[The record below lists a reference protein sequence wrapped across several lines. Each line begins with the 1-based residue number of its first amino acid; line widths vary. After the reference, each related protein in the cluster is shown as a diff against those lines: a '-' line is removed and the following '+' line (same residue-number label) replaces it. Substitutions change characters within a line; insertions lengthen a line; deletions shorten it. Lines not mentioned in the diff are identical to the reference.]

1 MGTVA
6 DSKNLNLLAVE
17 DDLEDEQLLCE
28 ALIEIE
34 ENRQW
39 CNWRGASIVQV
50 DQLSDALD
58 CLRRQPFD
66 VVLLN
71 LSLPDSPVLLDTFL
85 EAHAMAQ
92 GAPIIVL
99 ADEEDE
105 NLANR
110 LIRSGADD
118 VLLKSELECSL
129 LARSIRYAVERQ
141 RRSLE
146 DQVPGP
152 DVTGVL
158 SKLGLAFVAPH
169 VLRLAV
175 SSHIDTHLAILEI
188 AGLPAATSEQRE
200 ARELFLMRAADV
212 LQDTF
217 PAPVL
222 IGRAGKCRFALILA
236 GPSYGAAEVL
246 VARAAQEIEEILQR
260 LVAATVNFSV
270 NKIVDVEGLEVL
282 LNDSKREAEP
292 LWCAKPVM
300 LAD

>member
-1 MGTVA
+1 VA
-6 DSKNLNLLAVE
+6 DTKNLNLLVVE

-39 CNWRGASIVQV
+39 CNWCGASIVQV
-50 DQLSDALD
+50 DQLADALD
-58 CLRRQPFD
+58 CLHQQKFD
-66 VVLLN
+66 AVLLN

-85 EAHAMAQ
+85 EAQALAQ
-92 GAPIIVL
+92 GSPIIVL

-110 LIRSGADD
+110 LIRSGAED

-129 LARSIRYAVERQ
+129 LARSIRYAVERR

-146 DQVPGP
+146 DSLPGGN
-152 DVTGVL
+152 VTGVL
-158 SKLGLAFVAPH
+158 SRQGLTFVVPHFLSLAFT
-169 VLRLAV
+169 R
-175 SSHIDTHLAILEI
+175 HIETHLAILDI
-188 AGLPAATSEQRE
+188 RDLPAATSEERE
-200 ARELFLMRAADV
+200 ARELFLMRAADA

-222 IGRAGKCRFALILA
+222 IGHVEKCRFALILA
-236 GPSYGAAEVL
+236 GLSRGAAEAL
-246 VARAAQEIEEILQR
+246 VARAAQEIEEILQP
-260 LVAATVNFSV
+260 LVAASVSFSV
-270 NKIVDVEGLEVL
+270 NPIVDLEGLDVL
-282 LNDSKREAEP
+282 LNDSQREAEP
-292 LWCAKPVM
+292 LWHSKPVM

>member
-1 MGTVA
+1 MA
-6 DSKNLNLLAVE
+6 DSKNLNLLVVE

-39 CNWRGASIVQV
+39 CNWRSASIVQV

-66 VVLLN
+66 AVLLN
-71 LSLPDSPVLLDTFL
+71 LSLPDSPALLGTFL
-85 EAHAMAQ
+85 EAQALAN

-110 LIRSGADD
+110 LIRSGAED
-118 VLLKSELECSL
+118 VLVKSELECRL

-141 RRSLE
+141 RRNFQ
-146 DQVPGP
+146 DPVPGG

-158 SKLGLAFVAPH
+158 SRPGLSFVVPHFLGLAFS
-169 VLRLAV
+169 R
-175 SSHIDTHLAILEI
+175 HIETHLATIDILD
-188 AGLPAATSEQRE
+188 LPAATAKDRE

-212 LQDTF
+212 LRDTISA
-217 PAPVL
+217 PAL
-222 IGRAGKCRFALILA
+222 IGRVDKCRFVLILA
-236 GPSYGAAEVL
+236 GTNSDAVENL
-246 VARAAQEIEEILQR
+246 VARCAAEIDDVLHG
-260 LVAATVNFSV
+260 LVSATVSFSV
-270 NKIVDVEGLEVL
+270 RQ
-282 LNDSKREAEP
+282 LNDVDSVERLISAETVADP
-292 LWCAKPVM
+292 LWHPKPVM

>member
-1 MGTVA
+1 VA
-6 DSKNLNLLAVE
+6 DSKNLNLLVVE

-39 CNWRGASIVQV
+39 SNWRGAAIVQV

-58 CLRRQPFD
+58 CLRQQQFD
-66 VVLLN
+66 AVLLN

-85 EAHAMAQ
+85 EAHASAQ

-110 LIRSGADD
+110 LIRSGAGD

-129 LARSIRYAVERQ
+129 LARSIRYAVER
-141 RRSLE
+141 RRSVE

-158 SKLGLAFVAPH
+158 GRQALAFVASH
-169 VLRLAV
+169 VLRLAF

-188 AGLPAATSEQRE
+188 ADLPAATSEERE
-200 ARELFLMRAADV
+200 ARELFLMHAADV
-212 LQDTF
+212 LRDTF

-222 IGRAGKCRFALILA
+222 IGRVEKCRFALILA
-236 GPSYGAAEVL
+236 GPSCGAAEAL
-246 VARAAQEIEEILQR
+246 VARAAQEIEDILQP
-260 LVAATVNFSV
+260 LVAATVSFSV
-270 NKIVDVEGLEVL
+270 NQIVDVEGLAVL
-282 LNDSKREAEP
+282 LNDRQREAEP
-292 LWCAKPVM
+292 LWHAKPVM

>member
-1 MGTVA
+1 MA
-6 DSKNLNLLAVE
+6 DSKNLNLLVVE

-58 CLRRQPFD
+58 CLRRQAFD

-71 LSLPDSPVLLDTFL
+71 LSLPDSPALLDTFL
-85 EAHAMAQ
+85 EAQALAQ

-129 LARSIRYAVERQ
+129 LARSIRYAVERR

-146 DQVPGP
+146 DQTPGP

-158 SKLGLAFVAPH
+158 SRPGLAFVAPH
-169 VLRLAV
+169 VLRLAF
-175 SSHIDTHLAILEI
+175 SRRIDTHLAILEI
-188 AGLPAATSEQRE
+188 ADLPAATCEDRE
-200 ARELFLMRAADV
+200 ARELFLIRAADV

-217 PAPVL
+217 PAPAL
-222 IGRAGKCRFALILA
+222 IGRVAKCRFALILA
-236 GPSYGAAEVL
+236 GPSRGAAEAL
-246 VARAAQEIEEILQR
+246 VARAAQEIEDILQP
-260 LVAATVNFSV
+260 LVAAAVSFSV
-270 NKIVDVEGLEVL
+270 DQIADVESLEIL
-282 LNDSKREAEP
+282 LHDRRHETGS
-292 LWCAKPVM
+292 LWHAKPVM